1 MKLNISFIAAIVSTT
16 SALAIG
22 ERQEAGQETGLFER
36 GCDFIDKADCHERY
50 WACQQDNIPS
60 AINWYALTI
69 FSFIKFDILTRLCQK
84 SCNLRPMPRS
94 LAG

>member
-1 MKLNISFIAAIVSTT
+1 MKLNISFIAAIVGTT

-69 FSFIKFDILTRLCQK
+69 FSFIKFGILTRLSK
-84 SCNLRPMPRS
+84 S
-94 LAG
+94 LATCAQCPGR